1 MHFDARAAK
10 LLTPGSHLLVTGCP
24 GLRLEAS
31 QSRKTWTYRYKTPS
45 KSLKQVAIGHW
56 PAMPVVEAV
65 TRWQALRDGR
75 DSGIDPVE
83 QRKSQKLHL
92 EPKTYTVADVVQDFI
107 GGHLDESREP
117 KGALA
122 ARRTLASILEQH
134 PDFAASPAD
143 SVNRSM
149 AFEVLDSRR
158 STPMAATKIRSL
170 LGSAWDY
177 ALDAGRLDGNTPNW
191 WRQLML
197 GKLKSKG
204 KIVGGVHVG
213 TQRRVLQQ
221 HEVAFLL
228 GWLYHMHPLGHDTTL
243 MYLWT
248 CTRGVEILGMR
259 PDHVKQEKD
268 GWWWTVP
275 VAKTKN
281 AHVSE
286 AVDLRVPL
294 FGAAL
299 DVVLRRIE
307 TVGESGWL
315 FEKAPG
321 EPYEQ
326 KDFGTY
332 INSLFSGS
340 SKDKRRSG
348 QGLILPMTNW
358 SPHNLRRTSR
368 TMLASLGCIDEIG
381 EAIVGHL
388 PKGIT
393 GVYNSHTY
401 DAERREWLGKLSDRL
416 TTLAIPA
423 VDGRE

>member
-10 LLTPGSHLLVTGCP
+10 LLPPGGHLLVLGCP

-31 QSRKTWTYRYKTPS
+31 VSRKTWTYRYKTRN

-56 PAMPVVEAV
+56 PAMPVLEAV
-65 TRWQALRDGR
+65 TRWQQLRDGR
-75 DSGIDPVE
+75 DSGVDPVE
-83 QRKSQKLHL
+83 QRKAKKLHL

-107 GGHLDESREP
+107 DGHLNESREP

-122 ARRTLASILEQH
+122 ARRLLYSVLEQH
-134 PDFAASPAD
+134 PDFAETPAD

-149 AFEVLDSRR
+149 AFEVLDSRKG
-158 STPMAATKIRSL
+158 TPTAAAKLRSL

-213 TQRRVLQQ
+213 TQRRVLQPD
-221 HEVAFLL
+221 EVAFLF
-228 GWLYHMHPLGHDTTL
+228 GWLHNMHTLGRDTTV

-248 CTRGVEILGMR
+248 CARGVEILGMR
-259 PDHVKQEKD
+259 PENVKEEKD

-299 DVVLRRIE
+299 EVVLRRME
-307 TVGESGWL
+307 SVGRAGWL

-326 KDFGTY
+326 KDFSTY
-332 INSLFSGS
+332 INSLFAGS
-340 SKDKRRSG
+340 SKAKRRQG
-348 QGLILPMTNW
+348 EGLILPMANW

-393 GVYNSHTY
+393 GVYNAHTY
-401 DAERREWLGKLSDRL
+401 DVERREWLRKLSDRL
-416 TTLAIPA
+416 STLSTPA
-423 VDGRE
+423 VGGG